1 MPSSPNHY
9 KLLKVR
15 PDADHAIIRMAYRFH
30 AAMYHPSNSE
40 TANPEMFRLFQD
52 AWAVLSDASRRAAYD
67 LELGKGIEIE
77 PTLNT
82 QEIYR
87 LLHLDPTA
95 DEVIVSVAYKI
106 LTARYGPDNAD
117 TEDPEMF
124 EKLVNAWRSYRY
136 GDS

>member
-1 MPSSPNHY
+1 
-9 KLLKVR
+9 
-15 PDADHAIIRMAYRFH
+15 
-30 AAMYHPSNSE
+30 
-40 TANPEMFRLFQD
+40 MFRLFQD

-136 GDS
+136 GDSWTIKFLSILPLHLPKPAFYSVYTPTNTTFWDCPLGKGFPG